1 MQRWVELGSGGR
13 RWRGRN
19 NVVVMLTKE
28 RDRGIWRGR
37 EGKTGRERESEGV
50 KLRQRYKFG
59 RLLKLY
65 ELATDE
71 LRRGRKKR

>member
-1 MQRWVELGSGGR
+1 MRRWVELGSGGR

-28 RDRGIWRGR
+28 REGYGEGERGR
-37 EGKTGRERESEGV
+37 QGERESEGV
-50 KLRQRYKFG
+50 KLRQSYKFG
-59 RLLKLY
+59 RQLKLY

>member
-1 MQRWVELGSGGR
+1 MGGR

-28 RDRGIWRGR
+28 REGYVEGERGR
-37 EGKTGRERESEGV
+37 QGERESEGV
-50 KLRQRYKFG
+50 KLRQSYKF
-59 RLLKLY
+59 RRQLKLY

>member
-1 MQRWVELGSGGR
+1 MRRWVELGSGGR

-28 RDRGIWRGR
+28 REGYGEGERGR
-37 EGKTGRERESEGV
+37 QGERESEGV
-50 KLRQRYKFG
+50 KLRQSYKFG
-59 RLLKLY
+59 RQLKLY
-65 ELATDE
+65 ELATDV